1 MADVFISYSSHDHDK
16 AAKLTERLRAAG
28 LSVWIDE
35 ANISAATQW
44 SSEIV
49 RAIEECKVF
58 IILLSVH
65 SFGSHNVIKEL
76 SLASEEKKHI
86 IPVELETLE
95 LTHEVKYQLAGIQR
109 VSIKNYDAIEHAVK
123 SFIGDGTA
131 SAEQTQVPAP
141 KKKGSAWKKYGIS
154 IFAALA
160 FLVYLYFQVFTK
172 EQASDAQPKT
182 YEIKKVLVL
191 PFESLSS
198 NKDDEYFA
206 DGLTTEVIN
215 TLSGLSGMQITD
227 RKTAMQYKGRKTD
240 LKAIA
245 KELDIQYVVDGTVQ
259 KQDQNVKITMQ
270 LIEAVTGKTILS
282 ESYDGSLNDLFALQT
297 RIAKSVAFELQRNLV
312 RQNID
317 TNIVRKG
324 TQNPEAY
331 NKFVTAIGML
341 DDIYTEAA
349 LMKGLGYLEEAN
361 KLDPNFAYPYY
372 YRGLGY
378 LARSKA
384 FSHSKRDMEI
394 ADSFAHVALRVD
406 PKYPEP
412 HILLAQ
418 LAGFRGQLDTAVAEV
433 QKYMKQRPDDIQGYG
448 FLGLLFYNSGQ
459 FDRAANYLEKSVQ
472 KNITGLSNWSILI
485 DCFQAMGDTVKRNKY
500 IDESQPLYELFLS
513 KNPDAVGIRIHYAL
527 NLANRGK
534 RDEAHRQI
542 ELIKMAKD
550 VPGIDLY
557 NVACAYSQLNE
568 PKEAIAT
575 LKKAFDSGFNPRESI
590 NTDPD
595 FKNLR
600 EMSEFKALA
609 KQMVEAD
616 RTR

>member
-16 AAKLTERLRAAG
+16 AAKLTERLREAG
-28 LSVWIDE
+28 ISVWIDE

-58 IILLSVH
+58 IILLSVS

-109 VSIKNYDAIEHAVK
+109 VSYKNHEAIEQAVR
-123 SFIGDGTA
+123 SFIGEGQSPID
-131 SAEQTQVPAP
+131 SLPPLP
-141 KKKGSAWKKYGIS
+141 KKKKSFARKYAIS
-154 IFAALA
+154 GFALLA
-160 FLVYLYFQVFTK
+160 FLIYLYFQVINK
-172 EQASDAQPKT
+172 EAVPAAQAKT
-182 YEIKKVLVL
+182 YEVKKILVL

-198 NKDDEYFA
+198 NKEDEYFA
-206 DGLTTEVIN
+206 DGLTSEVIN
-215 TLSGLSGMQITD
+215 TLSGLAGLQITD

-240 LKAIA
+240 LKAIS

-270 LIEAVTGKTILS
+270 LIEAVSGKTVLS
-282 ESYDGSLNDLFALQT
+282 ENYEGSLNDLFALQG
-297 RIAKSVAFELQRNLV
+297 RIAKSVAFELQRHLV

-324 TQNPEAY
+324 TQNPDAY
-331 NKFVTAIGML
+331 NKFLMAIGML
-341 DDIYTEAA
+341 DDINTEAE
-349 LMKGLGYLEEAN
+349 LMKGLTYLEEAN
-361 KLDPNFAYPYY
+361 KLDPNFAYPYF

-384 FSHSKRDMEI
+384 FSHSKRDLQI
-394 ADSFAHVALRVD
+394 ADSLGRLALKID
-406 PKYPEP
+406 PNYPDP

-418 LAGFRGQLDTAVAEV
+418 LAGIRGELDTAVGEV
-433 QKYMKQRPDDIQGYG
+433 QKFMRLRPDNIEGYG
-448 FLGLLFYNSGQ
+448 YLGMLFYNNGQ
-459 FDRAANYLEKSVQ
+459 FDRAANFLERSVQ
-472 KNITGLSNWSILI
+472 KNITSLSTWSILI
-485 DCFQAMGDTVKRNKY
+485 DCLQALGDTVRRNKY
-500 IDESQPLYELFLS
+500 IDESQPLYELYLS
-513 KNPDAVGIRIHYAL
+513 KSPDAVGIRVHYTL

-534 RDEAHRQI
+534 REEAHRQI
-542 ELIKMAKD
+542 ELIKMSKNL
-550 VPGIDLY
+550 PGIDMY

-568 PKEAIAT
+568 PKEAIAM
-575 LKKAFDSGFNPRESI
+575 LKKAFDTGYNPGASI

-595 FKNLR
+595 FKNIR
-600 EMSEFKALA
+600 EMAEFKAIA
-609 KQMVEAD
+609 KQMVEDD
-616 RTR
+616 RAK